1 MALTDNHF
9 ALFDMAASFDLDLKQ
24 LATAYRQL
32 QSQYHP
38 DKFAHSDDRQ
48 RRWAE
53 QTAAQINEAYQ
64 TLKNPLSRG
73 RYLLALQGQPL
84 DDSHNPRMDSV
95 FLMQQ
100 LTLREQLDQLAKHQ
114 NDQLTDFNRQLEQ
127 SVRALVNDIS
137 QNFAH
142 NDLNQAKQNIYK
154 LHFFNRLQQD
164 ALTLADQ
171 FDD

>member
-1 MALTDNHF
+1 
-9 ALFDMAASFDLDLKQ
+9 
-24 LATAYRQL
+24 
-32 QSQYHP
+32 
-38 DKFAHSDDRQ
+38 
-48 RRWAE
+48 
-53 QTAAQINEAYQ
+53 
-64 TLKNPLSRG
+64 
-73 RYLLALQGQPL
+73 
-84 DDSHNPRMDSV
+84 
-95 FLMQQ
+95 MQQ